1 MLQEL
6 VIKNLAIIDSLTIT
20 FKEGL
25 NVLTGETGAGKS
37 IIVDSLGLALGQR
50 ASSDMIK
57 HGADEGSIQALF
69 EVKEIKALE
78 ELFPTVTFTTK
89 VEPDN
94 TIILR
99 RTLNTQGRNRA
110 YINDTLVNLS
120 TLELIGKSL
129 VDIHSQQE
137 HQSLLNKEIQL
148 DLLDA
153 YGDLKSL
160 KDHYR
165 TVFGEVSNLRT
176 ELQRL
181 QEATR
186 LRTQRLDLL
195 RFQINEIKQ
204 AKLLPDEEELLRQ
217 EYMILKNSAR
227 LSEAVRSAFEGIYGG
242 DNSSIVQIS
251 KSLQK
256 LRELSNIDPGL
267 KPVVDLL
274 SEAKPLLD
282 EASQELLKIKE
293 KYELDPRRLDFVNE
307 RLDLIDRLKKKYGN
321 SIEEILQ
328 YLKKA
333 EEEAQDLEG
342 SEEKITELEKRLK
355 EKEAHLIELGKELS
369 KKRKA
374 IASKIEEAITKEL
387 KEVGFDK
394 ALFRASL
401 QELNMPARDGMD
413 YLEFEFSANPGEPP
427 KPLSKVASGGEL
439 SRLMLCL
446 KVILA
451 EVDKVPVLIFD
462 EVDAGIGGITA
473 QKVAQRL
480 KKLSRHRQVIC
491 ITHLPQ
497 IASAADHHIKVEKIQ
512 KKDRVSVV
520 VKALSE
526 EERQEEIARM
536 LSGKI
541 TDASLRHAKELIGAY
556 K

>member
-57 HGADEGSIQALF
+57 HGADEGSVQALF

-78 ELFPTVTFTTK
+78 ELFPAFTFATR

-99 RTLNTQGRNRA
+99 RILNTQGKNRA

-186 LRTQRLDLL
+186 LRAQRLDLL

-217 EYMILKNSAR
+217 EYIILKNSAR

-321 SIEEILQ
+321 SIKEILQ

-413 YLEFEFSANPGEPP
+413 HLEFEFSANPGEPP

>member
-57 HGADEGSIQALF
+57 HGADEGSVQALF

-78 ELFPTVTFTTK
+78 ELFPAFTFATK

-99 RTLNTQGRNRA
+99 RILNTQGKNRA

-181 QEATR
+181 QEAIR

-413 YLEFEFSANPGEPP
+413 HLEFEFSANPGEPP

>member
-57 HGADEGSIQALF
+57 HGADEGSVQALF

-78 ELFPTVTFTTK
+78 ELFPAFTFATR

-99 RTLNTQGRNRA
+99 RILNTQGKNRA

-181 QEATR
+181 QEASR
-186 LRTQRLDLL
+186 LRAQRLDLL

-321 SIEEILQ
+321 SIKEILQ

-451 EVDKVPVLIFD
+451 EVDKIPVLIFD

>member
-57 HGADEGSIQALF
+57 HGADEGSVQALF

-78 ELFPTVTFTTK
+78 ELFPAFTSATR

-99 RTLNTQGRNRA
+99 RILNTQGKNRA

-413 YLEFEFSANPGEPP
+413 HLEFEFSANPGEPP

>member
-328 YLKKA
+328 YLQKA

-401 QELNMPARDGMD
+401 QELNMPARDGID
-413 YLEFEFSANPGEPP
+413 HLEFEFSANPGEPP